1 MAVKYMLAS
10 SSENNV
16 RSVVT
21 FEFYLSTTTI
31 NGKCRGKKDAL
42 KFNASFFCVIALH
55 ITSRVNNGVTSMD
68 RMSENIIMAL
78 RKQMVH
84 LLYLDSI
91 FLFFPVPSW

>member
-1 MAVKYMLAS
+1 MVVKYMLAS

-42 KFNASFFCVIALH
+42 K
-55 ITSRVNNGVTSMD
+55 
-68 RMSENIIMAL
+68 
-78 RKQMVH
+78 
-84 LLYLDSI
+84 
-91 FLFFPVPSW
+91 

>member
-31 NGKCRGKKDAL
+31 NGNCRGKKDAL
-42 KFNASFFCVIALH
+42 NSLAHNFQS
-55 ITSRVNNGVTSMD
+55 
-68 RMSENIIMAL
+68 
-78 RKQMVH
+78 
-84 LLYLDSI
+84 
-91 FLFFPVPSW
+91 